1 MLLLL
6 YSYIITLKIIIIKL
20 ILQHQNYYYCIR
32 VIITTISKLLLSHPN
47 YHIQNIASKL
57 SHSNY
62 HIQII
67 IVTLNYSYYV
77 KIMFTL
83 SVLSLQHS
91 NYYYY
96 KIIIS
101 ITKLLP
107 TNTII
112 TRFIALTF

>member
-57 SHSNY
+57 SHSKY
-62 HIQII
+62 RIQII
-67 IVTLNYSYYV
+67 IIAF
-77 KIMFTL
+77 KL
-83 SVLSLQHS
+83 SHP
-91 NYYYY
+91 NYYRH
-96 KIIIS
+96 
-101 ITKLLP
+101 TKL
-107 TNTII
+107 
-112 TRFIALTF
+112 